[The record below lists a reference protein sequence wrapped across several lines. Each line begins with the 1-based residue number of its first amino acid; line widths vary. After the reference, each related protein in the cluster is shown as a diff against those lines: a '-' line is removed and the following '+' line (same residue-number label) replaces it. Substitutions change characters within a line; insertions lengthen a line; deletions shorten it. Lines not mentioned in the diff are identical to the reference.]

1 MFVYNQAVL
10 IKYRFFLRKGYNSRM
25 DKKRIIA
32 FASAIIVTILWSFS
46 FIIVSIGLED
56 IPPVTFAA
64 FRYLLA
70 FMFQIPIF
78 LFTKNRISL
87 KTLTKADWRTFLLY
101 GIIFYTINQIV
112 PFIALTYISPIIFSM
127 VMNFTVLAV
136 ALLGVLFL
144 NEKLAWVQILGIFIF
159 IAGVF
164 FYFFPLGQID
174 LNWIGVG
181 IAFIGVMSNAIATIM
196 GRAVNRQG
204 KFSPFIITFISMGI
218 GSILMFIIALI
229 VDGFPHLPL
238 WAWGMIIFLAL
249 VNTALAFN
257 MWNFSQRTLT
267 ATEITM
273 INNLMLVEIALLSW
287 IFLDTNLSIKQMI
300 SIVVV
305 LIGIAIVQLYP
316 QFKRTEQ
323 KLEEVELELLE
334 GK

>member
-1 MFVYNQAVL
+1 MN
-10 IKYRFFLRKGYNSRM
+10 
-25 DKKRIIA
+25 KKRIIA
-32 FASAIIVTILWSFS
+32 FTLAIIVTILWSFS
-46 FIIVSIGLED
+46 FIIISVGLEE

-64 FRYLLA
+64 LRYLLA
-70 FMFQIPIF
+70 FLFQVPIF

-87 KTLTKADWRTFLLY
+87 KTLTKVDWRTFILY

-144 NEKLAWVQILGIFIF
+144 KEKLAWMQIIGIIVF

-164 FYFFPLGQID
+164 FYFFPLGQVE

-181 IAFIGVMSNAIATIM
+181 IAFIGVMSNAVATIM
-196 GRAVNRQG
+196 GRVVNRQG
-204 KFSPFIITFISMGI
+204 KFSPFIVTFISMGI
-218 GSILMFIIALI
+218 GSVLMFIIALI
-229 VDGFPHLPL
+229 VEGFPQLPL
-238 WAWGMIIFLAL
+238 WAWGLIALLAL

-273 INNLMLVEIALLSW
+273 INNLMLVEIAILSW
-287 IFLDTNLSIKQMI
+287 LFLDATLTIKQII
-300 SIVVV
+300 SIIVV
-305 LIGIAIVQLYP
+305 LVGIAVVQLYP

-323 KLEEVELELLE
+323 KLEEVEIEVLE

>member
-1 MFVYNQAVL
+1 MN
-10 IKYRFFLRKGYNSRM
+10 
-25 DKKRIIA
+25 KKRIIA
-32 FASAIIVTILWSFS
+32 FTLAIIVTILWSFS
-46 FIIVSIGLED
+46 FIIISVGLEE

-64 FRYLLA
+64 LRYLLA
-70 FMFQIPIF
+70 FLFQVPIF

-87 KTLTKADWRTFLLY
+87 KTLTKADWRTFILY

-144 NEKLAWVQILGIFIF
+144 KEKLAWMQIIGIIVF

-164 FYFFPLGQID
+164 FYFFPLGQVE

-181 IAFIGVMSNAIATIM
+181 IAFIGVMSNAVATIM

-204 KFSPFIITFISMGI
+204 KYSPFIVTFISMGI
-218 GSILMFIIALI
+218 GSVLMFIIALI
-229 VDGFPHLPL
+229 VEGFPQLPL
-238 WAWGMIIFLAL
+238 WAWGLIALLAL

-273 INNLMLVEIALLSW
+273 INNLMLVEIAILSW
-287 IFLDTNLSIKQMI
+287 LFLDATLTIKQI
-300 SIVVV
+300 VSIIVVLV
-305 LIGIAIVQLYP
+305 GIAVVQLYP

-323 KLEEVELELLE
+323 KLEEAEIEVLE

>member
-1 MFVYNQAVL
+1 MN
-10 IKYRFFLRKGYNSRM
+10 
-25 DKKRIIA
+25 KKRIIA
-32 FASAIIVTILWSFS
+32 FTLAIIVTILWSFS
-46 FIIVSIGLED
+46 FIIISVGLEE

-64 FRYLLA
+64 LRYLLA
-70 FMFQIPIF
+70 FLFQVPIF

-87 KTLTKADWRTFLLY
+87 KILTKADWRTFILY

-144 NEKLAWVQILGIFIF
+144 KEKLAWMQIIGIIVF

-164 FYFFPLGQID
+164 FYFFPHLGQVE

-181 IAFIGVMSNAIATIM
+181 IAFIGVMSNAVATIM

-204 KFSPFIITFISMGI
+204 KYSPFIVTFISMGI
-218 GSILMFIIALI
+218 GSVLMFIIALI
-229 VDGFPHLPL
+229 VEGFPQLPL
-238 WAWGMIIFLAL
+238 WAWGLIALLAL

-273 INNLMLVEIALLSW
+273 INNLMLVEIAILSW
-287 IFLDTNLSIKQMI
+287 LFLDTTLTIKQI
-300 SIVVV
+300 VSIIVVLV
-305 LIGIAIVQLYP
+305 GIAVVQLYP
-316 QFKRTEQ
+316 QFKKTEQ
-323 KLEEVELELLE
+323 KLEEAELEVLE

>member
-1 MFVYNQAVL
+1 MN
-10 IKYRFFLRKGYNSRM
+10 
-25 DKKRIIA
+25 KKRIIA
-32 FASAIIVTILWSFS
+32 FTLAIIVTILWSFS
-46 FIIVSIGLED
+46 FIIISVGLEE

-64 FRYLLA
+64 LRYLLA
-70 FMFQIPIF
+70 FLFQVPIF

-87 KTLTKADWRTFLLY
+87 KTLTKADWRTFILY

-144 NEKLAWVQILGIFIF
+144 KEKLAWMQIIGIIVFIG
-159 IAGVF
+159 GVF
-164 FYFFPLGQID
+164 FYFFPLGQVE

-181 IAFIGVMSNAIATIM
+181 IAFIGVMSNAVATIM

-204 KFSPFIITFISMGI
+204 KYSPFIITFISMGI
-218 GSILMFIIALI
+218 GSVLMFIIALI
-229 VDGFPHLPL
+229 VEGFPQLPL
-238 WAWGMIIFLAL
+238 WAWGLIALLAL

-273 INNLMLVEIALLSW
+273 INNLMLVEIAILSW
-287 IFLDTNLSIKQMI
+287 LFLDATLTIKQI
-300 SIVVV
+300 VSIIVVLV
-305 LIGIAIVQLYP
+305 GIAVVQLYP

-323 KLEEVELELLE
+323 KLEEAEIEVLE

>member
-1 MFVYNQAVL
+1 MN
-10 IKYRFFLRKGYNSRM
+10 
-25 DKKRIIA
+25 KKRIIA
-32 FASAIIVTILWSFS
+32 FTLAIIVTILWSFS
-46 FIIVSIGLED
+46 FIIISVGLEE

-64 FRYLLA
+64 LRYLLA
-70 FMFQIPIF
+70 FLFQVPIF

-87 KTLTKADWRTFLLY
+87 KTLTKADWRTFILY

-144 NEKLAWVQILGIFIF
+144 KEKLAWMQIIGIIVF

-164 FYFFPLGQID
+164 FYFFPLGQVE

-181 IAFIGVMSNAIATIM
+181 IAFIGVMSNAVATIM

-204 KFSPFIITFISMGI
+204 KFSPFIVTFISMGI

-229 VDGFPHLPL
+229 VEGFPQLPL
-238 WAWGMIIFLAL
+238 WAWGLIALLAL

-273 INNLMLVEIALLSW
+273 INNLMLVEIAILSW
-287 IFLDTNLSIKQMI
+287 LFLDTTLTIKQI
-300 SIVVV
+300 VSIIVVLV
-305 LIGIAIVQLYP
+305 GIAIVQLYP

-323 KLEEVELELLE
+323 KLEEAELEVLE

>member
-1 MFVYNQAVL
+1 MN
-10 IKYRFFLRKGYNSRM
+10 
-25 DKKRIIA
+25 KKRIIA
-32 FASAIIVTILWSFS
+32 FIVAITVTIIWSFS
-46 FIIVSIGLED
+46 FIVISVGLED

-64 FRYLLA
+64 LRYLLA
-70 FMFQIPIF
+70 FFFQVPIF

-87 KTLTKADWRTFLLY
+87 KTLTKKDWRTFILY
-101 GIIFYTINQIV
+101 GIIFYTINQMV
-112 PFIALTYISPIIFSM
+112 PFVALTYISPIIFSM

-144 NEKLAWVQILGIFIF
+144 HEKLAWMQIIGIIVF

-181 IAFIGVMSNAIATIM
+181 IAFIGVASNAVATVM

-204 KFSPFIITFISMGI
+204 KYSPFIITFISMGI
-218 GSILMFIIALI
+218 GSILMFIVALI
-229 VDGFPHLPL
+229 VDGFPQLPL
-238 WAWGMIIFLAL
+238 WAWGLIVLLAL

-273 INNLMLVEIALLSW
+273 INNLMLVEIAILSW
-287 IFLDTNLSIKQMI
+287 LFLDTTLTLKQII
-300 SIVVV
+300 SIIVV
-305 LIGIAIVQLYP
+305 LVGIAVVQLYP

-323 KLEEVELELLE
+323 KLEEVEMEVLE

>member
-1 MFVYNQAVL
+1 MN
-10 IKYRFFLRKGYNSRM
+10 
-25 DKKRIIA
+25 KKRIIA
-32 FASAIIVTILWSFS
+32 FTLAIIVTILWSFS
-46 FIIVSIGLED
+46 FIIISVGLEE

-64 FRYLLA
+64 LRYLLA
-70 FMFQIPIF
+70 FLFQVPIF

-87 KTLTKADWRTFLLY
+87 KTLTKADWRTFILY
-101 GIIFYTINQIV
+101 GIIFYTINQII

-144 NEKLAWVQILGIFIF
+144 KEKLAWMQIIGIIVF

-164 FYFFPLGQID
+164 FYFFPLGQVE

-181 IAFIGVMSNAIATIM
+181 IAFIGVMSNAVATIM

-204 KFSPFIITFISMGI
+204 KYSPFIVTFISMGI
-218 GSILMFIIALI
+218 GSVLMFIIALI
-229 VDGFPHLPL
+229 VEGFPQLPL
-238 WAWGMIIFLAL
+238 WAWGLIALLAL

-273 INNLMLVEIALLSW
+273 INNLMLVEIAILSW
-287 IFLDTNLSIKQMI
+287 LFLDATLTIKQI
-300 SIVVV
+300 VSIIVVLV
-305 LIGIAIVQLYP
+305 GIAVVQLYP

-323 KLEEVELELLE
+323 KLEEVEIEVLE

>member
-1 MFVYNQAVL
+1 MN
-10 IKYRFFLRKGYNSRM
+10 
-25 DKKRIIA
+25 KKRIIA
-32 FASAIIVTILWSFS
+32 FTLAIIVTILWSFS
-46 FIIVSIGLED
+46 FIIISVGLEE

-64 FRYLLA
+64 LRYLLA
-70 FMFQIPIF
+70 FLFQVPIF

-87 KTLTKADWRTFLLY
+87 KTLTKADWRTFILY

-144 NEKLAWVQILGIFIF
+144 KEKLAWMQIIGIIVF

-164 FYFFPLGQID
+164 FYFFPLGQVE

-181 IAFIGVMSNAIATIM
+181 IAFIGVMSNAVATIM

-204 KFSPFIITFISMGI
+204 KYSPFIITFISMGI
-218 GSILMFIIALI
+218 GSVLMFIIALI
-229 VDGFPHLPL
+229 VEGFPQLPL
-238 WAWGMIIFLAL
+238 WAWSLIALLAL

-273 INNLMLVEIALLSW
+273 INNLMLVEIAILSW
-287 IFLDTNLSIKQMI
+287 LFLDATLTIKQI
-300 SIVVV
+300 VSIIVVLV
-305 LIGIAIVQLYP
+305 GIAVVQLYP

-323 KLEEVELELLE
+323 KLEEAELEVLE

>member
-1 MFVYNQAVL
+1 MN
-10 IKYRFFLRKGYNSRM
+10 
-25 DKKRIIA
+25 KKRIIA
-32 FASAIIVTILWSFS
+32 FIVAITVTIIWSFS
-46 FIIVSIGLED
+46 FIVISVGLED

-64 FRYLLA
+64 LRYLLA
-70 FMFQIPIF
+70 FFFQVPIF

-87 KTLTKADWRTFLLY
+87 KTLTKTDWRTFILY
-101 GIIFYTINQIV
+101 GIIFYTINQMV
-112 PFIALTYISPIIFSM
+112 PFVALTYISPIIFSM

-144 NEKLAWVQILGIFIF
+144 HEKLAWMQIVGIIVF

-181 IAFIGVMSNAIATIM
+181 IAFIGVASNAVATVM

-204 KFSPFIITFISMGI
+204 KYSPFIITFISMGI
-218 GSILMFIIALI
+218 GSILMFIVALI
-229 VDGFPHLPL
+229 VDGFPQLPL
-238 WAWGMIIFLAL
+238 WAWGLIVLLAL

-273 INNLMLVEIALLSW
+273 INNLMLVEIAILSW
-287 IFLDTNLSIKQMI
+287 LFLDTTLTLKQII
-300 SIVVV
+300 SIIVV
-305 LIGIAIVQLYP
+305 LVGIAVVQLYP

-323 KLEEVELELLE
+323 KLEEVELEVLE